1 MRILKTLN
9 YSKIFHK
16 LVHKK
21 DFTPAL
27 FLAQYTKEYLE
38 SNLDKKRLNGFL
50 SRGLRTF
57 ASLLREQDF
66 ANKLDINLKKVDKTV
81 KILMD
86 PEQDTK
92 SHVDIKLIFNR
103 LDTAIERITE
113 VSSSVNRMLAVHEE
127 KIANQE
133 EASIRANQEF
143 TVDIRELHSRITT
156 NYKELMD
163 MIAKHH
169 KEDAINQQK
178 LRDDLNNRV
187 GILEK
192 WRWLIV
198 GGSIVVGFLIHK
210 FVTFNT

>member
-1 MRILKTLN
+1 MQSGSFIENWISTDDKGVYMSEDLNTEVAILK
-9 YSKIFHK
+9 
-16 LVHKK
+16 
-21 DFTPAL
+21 
-27 FLAQYTKEYLE
+27 
-38 SNLDKKRLNGFL
+38 
-50 SRGLRTF
+50 
-57 ASLLREQDF
+57 REV
-66 ANKLDINLKKVDKTV
+66 A
-81 KILMD
+81 
-86 PEQDTK
+86 
-92 SHVDIKLIFNR
+92 DIKLIFNR

-133 EASIRANQEF
+133 DASIRANQEF

-192 WRWLIV
+192 WRWLII
-198 GGSIVVGFLIHK
+198 GGSIVVGFALQKMPIWG
-210 FVTFNT
+210 

>member
-1 MRILKTLN
+1 MSEDLNTEVAILK
-9 YSKIFHK
+9 
-16 LVHKK
+16 
-21 DFTPAL
+21 
-27 FLAQYTKEYLE
+27 
-38 SNLDKKRLNGFL
+38 
-50 SRGLRTF
+50 
-57 ASLLREQDF
+57 REV
-66 ANKLDINLKKVDKTV
+66 A
-81 KILMD
+81 
-86 PEQDTK
+86 
-92 SHVDIKLIFNR
+92 DIKLIFNR

-133 EASIRANQEF
+133 DASIRANQEF

-187 GILEK
+187 GILER
-192 WRWLIV
+192 WRWLII
-198 GGSIVVGFLIHK
+198 GGSIVVGFVLQKMPIWG
-210 FVTFNT
+210 